1 MINTKIE
8 TEATKTAIVVEDQC
22 TTWDYISGILE
33 KDFQIKAFC
42 NSSKLA
48 ESAFME
54 YKPDLV
60 WLDCYLGE
68 LCESNLGLK
77 NSGLLLAEWMKK
89 HNSFELFLEMV
100 NNITG
105 DTTEETQVKS
115 NISNMSDLTVFL
127 TDLCHRRY
135 EMIISDYPKL
145 TPEQLITKEKVQS
158 YLNNISHLN

>member
-1 MINTKIE
+1 MINTKKIE

-22 TTWDYISGILE
+22 TTWDYINGILE

-68 LCESNLGLK
+68 L
-77 NSGLLLAEWMKK
+77 
-89 HNSFELFLEMV
+89 
-100 NNITG
+100 
-105 DTTEETQVKS
+105 
-115 NISNMSDLTVFL
+115 
-127 TDLCHRRY
+127 
-135 EMIISDYPKL
+135 
-145 TPEQLITKEKVQS
+145 
-158 YLNNISHLN
+158 